1 MTIKEIIKL
10 CNQMADLEVS
20 ESCFESDTL
29 DKNAQKLVQC
39 SNLALEK
46 LYAVA
51 TALQSAEVVA
61 THGFIDLSALNMDRV
76 ISLTYLGK
84 NVPFRYDKR
93 GLNVKDDGKYTLVFA
108 TKAPRLSWADEVVLP
123 SPRISERIFAYGIIA
138 EFFYSLSDFS
148 SAKVWENR
156 FENAL
161 HTIALKTSSMTLP
174 VGRWV

>member
-29 DKNAQKLVQC
+29 DSKAQKLVQC

-46 LYAVA
+46 LYGVA
-51 TALQSAEVVA
+51 TELHSTTVTAAK
-61 THGFIDLSALNMDRV
+61 GFIDLSALKLDRV

-84 NVPFRYDKR
+84 NASFRYGKN
-93 GLNVKDDGKYTLVFA
+93 GLHVKNDGKYTLVFA
-108 TKAPRLSWADEVVLP
+108 AKAPKLGWADEVVLP

-161 HTIALKTSSMTLP
+161 HTVTLKTSSLTMP
-174 VGRWV
+174 VGRWT